1 MSSFELNKV
10 VGAVLVAV
18 LTMVVIG
25 KIGDNLVTTGG
36 GHGGGVGPALDGIS
50 ERGVEHVLA
59 SMLSPQAEI
68 ADGFATITVTRRDGG
83 VVTGLLVG
91 DDDEGLR
98 LDVGEGQIESIGPG
112 DVAAR
117 TTPTTGMPAMGLVL
131 PARDLRDVVAYVMSL
146 SLEETADE

>member
-1 MSSFELNKV
+1 MFQGN
-10 VGAVLVAV
+10 
-18 LTMVVIG
+18 
-25 KIGDNLVTTGG
+25 GDCQRCHGGGGG